1 MKMPQRLACEEC
13 GAVAD
18 VEVHGWRAY
27 VLHDEDDGPALTVYC
42 PACAE
47 REFGDRTSEDD

>member
-1 MKMPQRLACEEC
+1 MPEGLACEEC

-27 VLHDEDDGPALTVYC
+27 IVHDPDEDHGPALTVYC

-47 REFGDRTSEDD
+47 REFGDRSPEA

>member
-1 MKMPQRLACEEC
+1 MPDRLACEEC

-27 VLHDEDDGPALTVYC
+27 IVDDPDEDPSPALAIYC
-42 PACAE
+42 PACAD
-47 REFGDRTSEDD
+47 REFGDPGPEEA